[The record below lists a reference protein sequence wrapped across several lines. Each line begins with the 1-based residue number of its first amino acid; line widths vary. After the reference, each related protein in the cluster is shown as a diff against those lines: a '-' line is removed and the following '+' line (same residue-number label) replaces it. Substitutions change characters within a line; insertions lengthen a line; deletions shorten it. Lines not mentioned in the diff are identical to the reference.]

1 MAKETKENILK
12 KLSITVIG
20 YEDGDILLLSEM
32 LDEIILLKTYYK
44 KDVGTTKMLDKISE
58 IMQGILQGGEDE
70 DFVDYISD
78 AIDLISKPTGGTS
91 KKSKSEEVKNFLE
104 EDYKKKD
111 PKETYN
117 IDPDYELDTE
127 TMKVF
132 LVEAEERM
140 IQGQEIILD
149 LENDMENRKIIDD
162 LFRIFHTIKG
172 ECGFLNLIK
181 LGEITH
187 NLENLL
193 DMLRYSEI
201 ENNIDIIDIILS
213 GVDTINELL
222 SALKNIDHDEYNT
235 IDIFDIV
242 DKIERCTSN
251 VRVPLGKVLQ
261 DEGLLNKKQVEKIS
275 KEQIK
280 SGYKKKFGEIATE
293 QSILKEEDIKKTLKK
308 QRAIQIKSDAYV
320 KVSVK
325 QVNYLVDMIGE
336 LIIAENQIK
345 DDDIEFLH
353 KITKEVQQTAMML
366 RTVKIKNLFINM
378 KRVVRDASKKLG
390 KKINLELEGE
400 DLEVDRNLVEHL
412 EEPLIHLLRNSVG
425 HGIEDIETRISNGK
439 SETGV
444 ILLKAE
450 RVGNQIKITV
460 RDDGAGLN
468 TEKILNKAIK
478 NELITTEKSKN
489 MQENEIFSLIF
500 SPGFSTMEVVDKV
513 SGRGVGMDIVKNTVN
528 SLRGNIGIKSEIG
541 KYSSFTLEFPLI
553 MAIIDSMIILVDGV
567 NFILPVVNIIETL
580 KYDSD
585 YVHNIENKDSVISL
599 RNEIIPVI
607 DLRNFFD
614 MNESDR
620 NEIELAIIVEHN
632 KRKYAFI
639 VDQIVTKKEVVIKSL
654 GDKLKKVCGISAA
667 TILSGGVIGY
677 IINVDEV
684 VTGRSHTKIRLA
696 ANKE

>member
-1 MAKETKENILK
+1 MGKETKENILK
-12 KLSITVIG
+12 RLSITVIG
-20 YEDGDILLLSEM
+20 YEDGDILVLSEM
-32 LDEIILLKTYYK
+32 LDDVTLLKNILK
-44 KDVGTTKMLDKISE
+44 KDVDTMLVLEKISNK
-58 IMQGILQGGEDE
+58 MQDILEGDE
-70 DFVDYISD
+70 DCDFIDYISD
-78 AIDLISKPTGGTS
+78 AIDLIIKSTG
-91 KKSKSEEVKNFLE
+91 KSTKSSRSEEVKKFLE
-104 EDYKKKD
+104 EEYKRTD

-117 IDPDYELDTE
+117 LDNNYDLDTE

-132 LVEAEERM
+132 LVEAEERI
-140 IQGQEIILD
+140 IQGQEIILE
-149 LENDMENRKIIDD
+149 LEHDMENRKIIDD

-181 LGEITH
+181 LGEVTH

-213 GVDTINELL
+213 GVDIINDLL
-222 SALKNIDHDEYNT
+222 TALKNIDHEEYNL
-235 IDIFDIV
+235 IDIFEIV
-242 DKIERCTSN
+242 ANIESCTTN
-251 VRVPLGKVLQ
+251 VRVPLGQVLQ

-275 KEQIK
+275 IEQKK
-280 SGYKKKFGEIATE
+280 SVYTKKFGEIATE
-293 QSILKEEDIKKTLKK
+293 RSNLKEEDIKKTLKK
-308 QRAIQIKSDAYV
+308 QRAIQVKSDAYV
-320 KVSVK
+320 KVSVN

-390 KKINLELEGE
+390 KKVVLELEGE

-425 HGIEDIETRISNGK
+425 HGIEDIKTRLECGK
-439 SETGV
+439 PETGV

-460 RDDGAGLN
+460 KDDGAGLN
-468 TEKILNKAIK
+468 TKKIIGKALEKD
-478 NELITTEKSKN
+478 LITIDKSKN
-489 MQENEIFSLIF
+489 MKENEIFSLIF
-500 SPGFSTMEVVDKV
+500 APGFSTSEVVDKV

-541 KYSSFTLEFPLI
+541 TYSSFTLEFPLI

-585 YVHNIENKDSVISL
+585 YVHQIENRESVISL

-607 DLRNFFD
+607 DLRNFYD
-614 MNESDR
+614 MNETPR
-620 NEIELAIIVEHN
+620 NETELAIIVEQN

-684 VTGRSHTKIRLA
+684 VTGKSHKKMI
-696 ANKE
+696 